1 MNRKT
6 IFENLAATLAVY
18 WDANITLVI
27 PAAADFLIT
36 FRSKSV
42 NAILAADSPAECFAL
57 LFRPELALCRVN
69 C

>member
-6 IFENLAATLAVY
+6 IFENLAATLAVC

-27 PAAADFLIT
+27 PAAADFLINS
-36 FRSKSV
+36 RSKSM
-42 NAILAADSPAECFAL
+42 NAILAADSPAEYFAL
-57 LFRPELALCRVN
+57 LFQPELALCRVT

>member
-6 IFENLAATLAVY
+6 IFENLAATLAVH

-27 PAAADFLIT
+27 PAAAHFLIT

-42 NAILAADSPAECFAL
+42 NAIQAADSPAELFAL
-57 LFRPELALCRVN
+57 LFRPELALCRAN
-69 C
+69 G

>member
-6 IFENLAATLAVY
+6 IFENLTARFAVY

-27 PAAADFLIT
+27 PAAADFLIN
-36 FRSKSV
+36 FRSKSA
-42 NAILAADSPAECFAL
+42 NAILAADSPAEYFAL
-57 LFRPELALCRVN
+57 IFRPNLGLCRVS